1 MKLLSKEQ
9 TSSQSRRYH
18 VEAVPFLEDT
28 SVRIRSLKES
38 EQSAFEAKHMTRAGK
53 LNLEQIQNARRR
65 YIALCVVDD
74 QGNPYLSPE
83 DLDGD
88 TRLTNWLYDL
98 CCNHNGVR
106 EQDREALVGNC

>member
-9 TSSQSRRYH
+9 TSSKSRRFRT
-18 VEAVPFLEDT
+18 EIVPFLDST
-28 SVRIRSLKES
+28 QVRIRSLMES
-38 EQSAFEAKHMTRAGK
+38 EQSIFEAANMTRGGK
-53 LNLEQIQNARRR
+53 LNIEQIQNARRR

-74 QGNPYLSPE
+74 EGNPYLTPD

-88 TRLTNWLYDL
+88 TRLTNWLYDI
-98 CCNHNGVR
+98 CCEHNGVR